1 MIPIIVYRLIYLSPT
16 HNTNPTYT
24 TIVPNIITEAIIQF
38 SIISASVTSL
48 KPFLQSLHPAH
59 MVSSAA
65 ESSGLVSTDRTGSRG
80 DVYYRLDPLKP
91 VAKPLDHR
99 NRTHRTGILVGRQDA
114 EFGSDEELHRR
125 IWYPELTVLVTL
137 TNVIFHLARN

>member
-1 MIPIIVYRLIYLSPT
+1 MIPIVIYRLIYLSPK

-24 TIVPNIITEAIIQF
+24 NIVPNIITEAIMQF

-48 KPFLQSLHPAH
+48 KPFLRSLHPAH

-65 ESSGLVSTDRTGSRG
+65 ESSGLVSSDRAGSRG

-91 VAKPLDHR
+91 VANPLDHR
-99 NRTHRTGILVGRQDA
+99 SRTHRVSILGGQRDL
-114 EFGSDEELHRR
+114 EFGSDEDLHRR
-125 IWYPELTVLVTL
+125 P
-137 TNVIFHLARN
+137 